1 MDHLNATK
9 NMQSLVSSINNS
21 AHYMITMDFVKRGGE
36 DVNPKLRCQDKW
48 NRLAW
53 WTLIHNQSIFYKN

>member
-21 AHYMITMDFVKRGGE
+21 AHYMITMDFVKRGGGG
-36 DVNPKLRCQDKW
+36 CQPQTKVSG
-48 NRLAW
+48 
-53 WTLIHNQSIFYKN
+53 QVE